1 VRELAK
7 QVKGPAKRRWAEQ
20 MLGYFKDNENITIR
34 GKTIVDPAVEELRK
48 LAAVKPAAK

>member
-1 VRELAK
+1 
-7 QVKGPAKRRWAEQ
+7 